1 MRFIKNLGII
11 TCLMMNHLFS
21 PIQQFL
27 ITWLLILVTGWLTI
41 SAFEYIGELAS
52 ILVTAGL
59 IAFVLNYAVSKLQ
72 KFIPRGIAAALVYL
86 AAALFVVLI
95 GLTIVPPVLNQG
107 GQFIIKFPELIE
119 SGRQQLTTFQDWSS
133 NNNLPFEV
141 GLLQQQL
148 LTKLQEQIQTIA
160 TTSLGVVVGTF
171 NWVIDII
178 LILVIS
184 FYMLLDGE
192 RLWQGLT
199 SIVTP
204 KVRLI
209 LTESLAKNLQQF
221 VLGQFLL
228 GLFMAVTLSVAFWLL
243 KVPFFLVFAVF
254 VGLMEIIPLIG
265 ASIGIGTV
273 TLIIACINWWL
284 ALQAFGIAILLQ
296 QIKDNLVAPRI
307 MGNLTGLSP
316 VIILTALLLG
326 GKIGGLL
333 GVILAIPL
341 TGVIKS
347 IIEVVLDPASPPQ
360 TGSFFSNPLEESSEI
375 ETLPEQD
382 RVSV

>member
-1 MRFIKNLGII
+1 MMKNI
-11 TCLMMNHLFS
+11 FS
-21 PIQQFL
+21 QFQQSL

-41 SAFEYIGELAS
+41 SAFEYIGELVS
-52 ILVTAGL
+52 ILITAGL

-72 KFIPRGIAAALVYL
+72 KVIPRGLAAALVYL
-86 AAALFVVLI
+86 TAALLVILI
-95 GLTIVPPVLNQG
+95 GLTLLPPVIRQG
-107 GQFIIKFPELIE
+107 GQFIVKFPELIE
-119 SGRQQLTTFQDWSS
+119 SGQQQLTSFQNWSIE
-133 NNNLPFEV
+133 NNLPFEV

-148 LTKLQEQIQTIA
+148 LAKLQEQIQTIA
-160 TTSLGVVVGTF
+160 STSIGVVLGTF
-171 NWVIDII
+171 NWVIDIA
-178 LILVIS
+178 LILVLS

-199 SIVTP
+199 SIVSP
-204 KVRLI
+204 KVRRI
-209 LTESLAKNLQQF
+209 LTESLSKNLQQF

-228 GLFMAVTLSVAFWLL
+228 GLFMAVTLSISFWLL
-243 KVPFFLVFAVF
+243 KVPYFLVFAVF
-254 VGLMEIIPLIG
+254 IGFMEIIPLIG
-265 ASIGIGTV
+265 ATIGIGTV
-273 TLIIACINWWL
+273 TFIIACLNWWL
-284 ALQAFGIAILLQ
+284 ALEAFGIAILFQ

-347 IIEVVLDPASPPQ
+347 IVEVVLDPASPPQ
-360 TGSFFSNPLEESSEI
+360 TGSFFSNPLEDDANLEP
-375 ETLPEQD
+375 LPEQESL
-382 RVSV
+382 SV

>member
-1 MRFIKNLGII
+1 MKFIKNLGII
-11 TCLMMNHLFS
+11 IGAIMNNLFS

-41 SAFEYIGELAS
+41 SAFEYIGELVS

-72 KFIPRGIAAALVYL
+72 KIIPRGIAAALVYL
-86 AAALFVVLI
+86 TAALFVVLI
-95 GLTIVPPVLNQG
+95 GLTIVPPVLTQG
-107 GQFIIKFPELIE
+107 GQFIVKFPELIE
-119 SGRQQLTTFQDWSS
+119 SGRQQLASFQDWSS

-178 LILVIS
+178 LIVVIS

-199 SIVTP
+199 SIVSP
-204 KVRLI
+204 KVRRI

-265 ASIGIGTV
+265 ATIGIGTV

-296 QIKDNLVAPRI
+296 QVKDNLVAPRI

-347 IIEVVLDPASPPQ
+347 IVEVILDPASPPQ

-375 ETLPEQD
+375 GTLPEQD
-382 RVSV
+382 RVRV

>member
-1 MRFIKNLGII
+1 
-11 TCLMMNHLFS
+11 MMNNLFS

-41 SAFEYIGELAS
+41 SAFEYIGELVS

-86 AAALFVVLI
+86 TAALFVVLI
-95 GLTIVPPVLNQG
+95 GLTIVPPVFTQG
-107 GQFIIKFPELIE
+107 GQFIVKFPELIE
-119 SGRQQLTTFQDWSS
+119 SGRQQLATFQDWSS

-148 LTKLQEQIQTIA
+148 LTKLQAQIQTIA
-160 TTSLGVVVGTF
+160 TTSFGVVVGTF

-204 KVRLI
+204 KVRRI

-228 GLFMAVTLSVAFWLL
+228 GLYMAVTLSVAFWLL

-347 IIEVVLDPASPPQ
+347 IVEVILDPTSPPQ
-360 TGSFFSNPLEESSEI
+360 TGSFFSNPLEKSSEI
-375 ETLPEQD
+375 EALPEQD

>member
-1 MRFIKNLGII
+1 
-11 TCLMMNHLFS
+11 MNTVFS

-41 SAFEYIGELAS
+41 GAFDYVGELVS

-86 AAALFVVLI
+86 TAALLVIFI
-95 GLTIVPPVLNQG
+95 GLTIVPTIFKQG
-107 GQFIIKFPELIE
+107 GQFIVKFPELIE
-119 SGRQQLTTFQDWSS
+119 SGQQQLTTFQKWSIE
-133 NNNLPFEV
+133 NNLPFEV

-148 LTKLQEQIQTIA
+148 LAKIQEEIETIA

-192 RLWQGLT
+192 RLWKGLT
-199 SIVTP
+199 SIVSL
-204 KVRLI
+204 KVRRI
-209 LTESLAKNLQQF
+209 LTESLAKNLQKF

-228 GLFMAVTLSVAFWLL
+228 GLFMAVTLSIAFWLL
-243 KVPFFLVFAVF
+243 KVPFFLFFAVF
-254 VGLMEIIPLIG
+254 IGLMEIIPLIG
-265 ASIGIGTV
+265 ATIGIGTV

-296 QIKDNLVAPRI
+296 QIKDNIVAPRI

-333 GVILAIPL
+333 GIILAIPL

-360 TGSFFSNPLEESSEI
+360 TGSFFSNPLEEPTKIDS
-375 ETLPEQD
+375 LPEQEG
-382 RVSV
+382 VSV